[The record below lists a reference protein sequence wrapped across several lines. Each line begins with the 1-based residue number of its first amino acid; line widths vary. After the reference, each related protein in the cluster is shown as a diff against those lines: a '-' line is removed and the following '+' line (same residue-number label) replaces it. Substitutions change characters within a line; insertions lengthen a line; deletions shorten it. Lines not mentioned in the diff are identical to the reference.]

1 MSYFDADEIIKK
13 VTKGT
18 MLYELVRDENGA
30 GDVWFRIVKTDNEK
44 GLGEF
49 YRDEFRDEGLA
60 NSVFNRIVR
69 GEIRF

>member
-1 MSYFDADEIIKK
+1 MSYFDADEIVKK

-18 MLYELVRDENGA
+18 TLYELVRDENGA
-30 GDVWFRIVKTDNEK
+30 GDVWFRIVKTDND
-44 GLGEF
+44 LGEF